1 MSYYVIFLPDFPN
14 ACQSY
19 LQQGSMGFPFPIVI
33 LSLWGVKPADPDGDD
48 KKDEMDNKDKKEK
61 RYKDD
66 DNAGGV
72 SSSRLSIM
80 GGVNYVVCLKQQQ
93 SPITNFH
100 RHFVPH

>member
-1 MSYYVIFLPDFPN
+1 MLANLTYSKGAWVFHFRLLSCLSEVSSLP
-14 ACQSY
+14 
-19 LQQGSMGFPFPIVI
+19 I
-33 LSLWGVKPADPDGDD
+33 LMETIKRMKWITRIKR
-48 KKDEMDNKDKKEK
+48 KK